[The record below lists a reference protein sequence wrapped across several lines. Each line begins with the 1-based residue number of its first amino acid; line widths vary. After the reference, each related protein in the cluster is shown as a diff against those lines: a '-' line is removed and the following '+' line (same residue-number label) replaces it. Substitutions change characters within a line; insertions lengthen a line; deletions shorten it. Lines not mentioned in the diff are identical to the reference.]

1 MGRSTL
7 TVRGSSLEALFS
19 TLTVIKREL
28 EAADGS
34 ADEAADA
41 CGHAGL
47 AERVRL
53 FSTEWNDVRR
63 GLSESL
69 GDLGRAAGALADG
82 FSEVENQLAGQLA
95 GHR

>member
-1 MGRSTL
+1 MARSTL

-19 TLTVIKREL
+19 TLSAIKRDL

-34 ADEAADA
+34 AAEAADA
-41 CGHAGL
+41 CGHEGL
-47 AERVRL
+47 AARMRS

-69 GDLGRAAGALADG
+69 GDLGGSALALSDG
-82 FSEVENQLAGQLA
+82 FSDAENRLAGQLA
-95 GHR
+95 GTS